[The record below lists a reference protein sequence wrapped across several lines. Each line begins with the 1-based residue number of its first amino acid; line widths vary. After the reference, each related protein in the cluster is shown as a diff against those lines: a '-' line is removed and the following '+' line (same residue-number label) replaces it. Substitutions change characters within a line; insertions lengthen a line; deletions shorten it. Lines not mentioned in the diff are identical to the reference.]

1 MHDLLIKG
9 ARVVDGTGAPAAV
22 ADVAIK
28 DGLIVETGRVTGA
41 ANETIDADGLL
52 LTPGW
57 VDIHTHYDG
66 QVTWDPL
73 LTPSIWHGVTTVV
86 MGNCGVGFAPAA
98 PDRHDWLLG
107 LMEGV
112 EDIPGSALAAGI
124 KWEWE
129 TFPEYLDALDRMP
142 RALDVAAQI
151 GHGAIRAYVMGERAH
166 DELAT
171 PQDIDAESRVVREA
185 MAAGAAG
192 LSTSRSLLHLDTSGD
207 LVPGTFAGEDELQA
221 LAGELAAAGHGV
233 FEMTIR
239 GMSGFD
245 AAGPPSEIQ
254 WMHRISKS
262 TGCPITFLLGQA
274 HDYPDV
280 WRNVLDA
287 CDVAAADGARIYPQ
301 VFGRPTNYLFTLAGI
316 HPFFRYP
323 AFAEIASL
331 PHAEMVAIMR
341 DPSFKARLL
350 AQSDPNDDAF
360 NNILKTAWAGS
371 YDLGDPLDYEPDP
384 ASSIAA
390 QAKATNRDPADLG
403 YDRLLAD
410 DGRAVLYF
418 TAFNYADGDLETVRE
433 MLVHPQTVLGGSDAG
448 AHVTYI
454 CDASVPTF
462 MLTHW
467 ARDRARGAKLPL
479 EWLVRK
485 QTLDNAALYGF
496 HDRGAIKP
504 GLRADL
510 NLIDFD
516 QLRLETPYFVNDLP
530 ADATRLMQKA
540 RGYEATIVGGQVVQR
555 NGEETGARPGR
566 LVRSTS
572 DGPRYT
578 PRERMA
584 R

>member
-1 MHDLLIKG
+1 
-9 ARVVDGTGAPAAV
+9 
-22 ADVAIK
+22 
-28 DGLIVETGRVTGA
+28 
-41 ANETIDADGLL
+41 
-52 LTPGW
+52 
-57 VDIHTHYDG
+57 
-66 QVTWDPL
+66 
-73 LTPSIWHGVTTVV
+73 
-86 MGNCGVGFAPAA
+86 
-98 PDRHDWLLG
+98 
-107 LMEGV
+107 
-112 EDIPGSALAAGI
+112 
-124 KWEWE
+124 
-129 TFPEYLDALDRMP
+129 
-142 RALDVAAQI
+142 
-151 GHGAIRAYVMGERAH
+151 
-166 DELAT
+166 
-171 PQDIDAESRVVREA
+171 
-185 MAAGAAG
+185 
-192 LSTSRSLLHLDTSGD
+192 
-207 LVPGTFAGEDELQA
+207 
-221 LAGELAAAGHGV
+221 
-233 FEMTIR
+233 
-239 GMSGFD
+239 
-245 AAGPPSEIQ
+245 
-254 WMHRISKS
+254 
-262 TGCPITFLLGQA
+262 FLLGQA

-316 HPFFRYP
+316 HPFYRYP
-323 AFAEIASL
+323 AFAGIAAL
-331 PHAEMVAIMR
+331 PHAEIVAKMR

-350 AQSDPNDDAF
+350 AQTDPNDDAF

-384 ASSIAA
+384 ANSIAA
-390 QAKATNRDPADLG
+390 QAKAANRDPAELG
-403 YDRLLAD
+403 YDRLLAN

-418 TAFNYADGDLETVRE
+418 TAFNYAHGDFETVRE
-433 MLVHPQTVLGGSDAG
+433 MLVHPHTVLGGSDAG

-578 PRERMA
+578 PRERTV